1 MNNVLDILY
10 GNQAT
15 FISYPDLYR
24 ELNHFLSTVKNS
36 ELVDIDTLVLCF
48 GTFLETVPN
57 SNSLNTLEWLNV
69 MKNTLNELSLNSY
82 RSCNTIYATN
92 NRTLTCEGCQGC
104 TEWLLCRIGCVSVE
118 LSEAGIMYKYPIDK
132 KIDELMNKHFP
143 ISSSSSDFLEMSR
156 IYDIISEYF
165 EDHTEQKYT
174 KIYIDS
180 LILGIYISIHACYK
194 NVENNENNIKPFF
207 VKYIK
212 HLLRNERNQRDQ
224 IKFIYGLFQ

>member
-15 FISYPDLYR
+15 FISYPDLYK
-24 ELNHFLSTVKNS
+24 ELNHFLGTVKNS

-48 GTFLETVPN
+48 GTFLEMVPN
-57 SNSLNTLEWLNV
+57 NNSLNALEWLNV

-82 RSCNTIYATN
+82 RSCNTIYSTN
-92 NRTLTCEGCQGC
+92 NRTLCQGC
-104 TEWLLCRIGCVSVE
+104 EGWSEWLLRRIGCVSVE

-143 ISSSSSDFLEMSR
+143 MSSSSSDFLEMSR

-165 EDHTEQKYT
+165 ENHTEQKYT

-180 LILGIYISIHACYK
+180 LILGIYISIHAYK
-194 NVENNENNIKPFF
+194 NDEKKPFF

-212 HLLRNERNQRDQ
+212 RLLRNERVQRDQ
-224 IKFIYGLFQ
+224 IKFIYA